1 MHKTQT
7 LTITVTMTSVL
18 VERIPIQVIGMRLN
32 NRGAQ
37 FINAGKYESAISTL
51 VKALKLSERV
61 AVSEACSCQHCNL
74 DYCMTLG
81 TSQPAPRL
89 LSQETFCHNACQQ
102 QQPENVYIYE
112 RPILVSKQSM
122 EGEHCPGVILSLII
136 IFNLALAHHL
146 SAMQNNTDRKLLQK
160 ALHLY
165 ELAYQL
171 QREEDHN
178 GSLRFTM
185 IVANNLGQ
193 IHRAVKNESKHQ
205 QCLEHLLS
213 TMMYL
218 VDSRVRLCMEFDGF
232 LRNASKLILQDKCAG
247 AA

>member
-1 MHKTQT
+1 
-7 LTITVTMTSVL
+7 MTSDSAENISVQVL
-18 VERIPIQVIGMRLN
+18 AMRLN

-37 FINAGKYESAISTL
+37 HIDAGRYGSAISTL
-51 VKALKLSERV
+51 VKALK
-61 AVSEACSCQHCNL
+61 VSEKVTITEACGCEHCSLDSCMKQR
-74 DYCMTLG
+74 
-81 TSQPAPRL
+81 TSQPPCQLPR
-89 LSQETFCHNACQQ
+89 ETISTVCP
-102 QQPENVYIYE
+102 QQPESVYVYE
-112 RPILVSKQSM
+112 RPICISQKSM
-122 EGEHCPGVILSLII
+122 EEEHCPGVILSLII

-146 SAMQNNTDRKLLQK
+146 SAIQNNACPKLLQK

-171 QREEDHN
+171 QREENDN

-193 IHRAVKNESKHQ
+193 IHRAVNNESKHQ

-218 VDSRVRLCMEFDGF
+218 VDSRVKGEPEFDGF
-232 LRNASKLILQDKCAG
+232 LRNASQLIFKGKCAG

>member
-1 MHKTQT
+1 
-7 LTITVTMTSVL
+7 MTSVS
-18 VERIPIQVIGMRLN
+18 VETIPVQVLAMRLN

-37 FINAGKYESAISTL
+37 HIDAGRYESGIATL

-61 AVSEACSCQHCNL
+61 AITAEACSCQHCDL
-74 DYCMTLG
+74 DSCMMLK
-81 TSQPAPRL
+81 TSPPPHP
-89 LSQETFCHNACQQ
+89 LSKEETFCQ
-102 QQPENVYIYE
+102 QQPESVYIYE
-112 RPILVSKQSM
+112 QPIRVSQKSM
-122 EGEHCPGVILSLII
+122 EEEHCPGVILSLII

-146 SAMQNNTDRKLLQK
+146 SAMQNNTCRKLLQK

-171 QREEDHN
+171 QREEDDY
-178 GSLRFTM
+178 GSLSFTM

-193 IHRAVKNESKHQ
+193 IHRAVNNEYKHQ

-218 VDSRVRLCMEFDGF
+218 VDSRIKENMEFDGF
-232 LRNASKLILQDKCAG
+232 LRNASQLILKDKCAG

>member
-1 MHKTQT
+1 
-7 LTITVTMTSVL
+7 MTSVL
-18 VERIPIQVIGMRLN
+18 VEIIPIQVLGMMLN
-32 NRGAQ
+32 NRGAKS
-37 FINAGKYESAISTL
+37 IDAGRYESAISTL
-51 VKALKLSERV
+51 LKALELSERV
-61 AVSEACSCQHCNL
+61 AVSEACSCHHCNL
-74 DYCMTLG
+74 DYCMMLRI
-81 TSQPAPRL
+81 SQPAPHL
-89 LSQETFCHNACQQ
+89 LSKKTVCTAVRQQ
-102 QQPENVYIYE
+102 HPESAYIYE
-112 RPILVSKQSM
+112 RPILVSQQSM

-146 SAMQNNTDRKLLQK
+146 SAMQNNTDRKLLQR

-171 QREEDHN
+171 QREENHN

-193 IHRAVKNESKHQ
+193 IHRAVKDESKHQ

-218 VDSRVRLCMEFDGF
+218 VDSRVRLCIELDGF
-232 LRNASKLILQDKCAG
+232 LRNASQLILKDKCAG